1 MHNSK
6 RGERECKGENMN
18 GLFDSSKLF
27 DCQKMYILREIKSF
41 DARSAKC
48 QLIM

>member
-6 RGERECKGENMN
+6 RGERECNGENMN

-27 DCQKMYILREIKSF
+27 DCQKNVHPKGNKKF
-41 DARSAKC
+41 WCKKC
-48 QLIM
+48 